1 MLTWLKSTTSSLPF
15 NFGSNVEPV
24 SFGSAIAI
32 IHRCCW
38 LTKNRLTKIPLT
50 VLVYYNTVF
59 LLNSN
64 SGIPLYLQLQQQLQQ
79 RILSG
84 QLGDGAQLPSV
95 REFSAELHLN
105 PLTVAKVYQILEKEG
120 FVETKRGIGTF
131 VSHQSPGLKMDA
143 RRRQIAP
150 SLEQLVVEA
159 LHLGLSEEEI
169 RSLLSEKFQQFQSPS
184 TERKPRHE

>member
-1 MLTWLKSTTSSLPF
+1 MRTQKKLLTF
-15 NFGSNVEPV
+15 
-24 SFGSAIAI
+24 
-32 IHRCCW
+32 
-38 LTKNRLTKIPLT
+38 IPLT

-84 QLGDGAQLPSV
+84 QLSDGSQLPSV

-131 VSHQSPGLKMDA
+131 VSHQSPGLKIDA

-169 RSLLSEKFQQFQSPS
+169 RSLLAEKFQQFQSPS
-184 TERKPRHE
+184 TEKKTRHE